1 MVSEQSS
8 ILLFI
13 YNANSGLGNAMLDS
27 AHKIVD
33 PATYACSLCQ
43 LTYGTFREKK
53 RWKNFREQFHLPMT
67 FLHKDEF
74 FKAFK
79 SIDQAAIELPIIYK
93 VENES
98 LEILVEASEL
108 NKLKNESE
116 LIDMIKD
123 RVPAI

>member
-1 MVSEQSS
+1 
-8 ILLFI
+8 
-13 YNANSGLGNAMLDS
+13 MLDS

-74 FKAFK
+74 FEANK

-93 VENES
+93 VENET
-98 LEILVEASEL
+98 LEILIDASEL
-108 NKLKNESE
+108 NALKNESE
-116 LIDMIKD
+116 LIDMIKA
-123 RVPAI
+123 RVPVS